1 MINRI
6 NYFLEEGFKN
16 IFRSKMES
24 LSSVT
29 TIFMC
34 MLVIGIMYT
43 TFANVSN
50 TIKSIQD
57 DLSIIAYLDSSVSRT
72 DAEALKKYIETNG
85 NVAEIIYYT
94 KEEALIEYA
103 GKIENGENL
112 LEQYKDDNPLRDSL
126 RIKLK
131 DQKDQDGV
139 LAILNESSFVKK
151 IVKPNDAVKFL
162 TKLSTTVNVIGIIFI
177 LILVFMSVILI
188 MNTIKLTVTLRK
200 NDIQI
205 MKYIGATDSFV
216 KIPFVVEG
224 IFLGIIGTI
233 IPLILVHLIY
243 SGIYST
249 VTGNEMDALYSL
261 LSLLTPG
268 QIMGVL
274 IPLTLAIGVGIGT
287 TGSVISVRK
296 FMDV

>member
-6 NYFLEEGFKN
+6 NYYLEEGFKN

-57 DLSIIAYLDSSVSRT
+57 DLSIIAYLDSSVSKT

-85 NVAEIIYYT
+85 NVNEIVYYT
-94 KEEALIEYA
+94 KEEALVEYA

-162 TKLSTTVNVIGIIFI
+162 TKLSTTVNAIGIIFI

-216 KIPFVVEG
+216 KTPFVVEG

-243 SGIYST
+243 TGIYNT

-261 LSLLTPG
+261 LSLLSPA
-268 QIMGVL
+268 QVMGVL

-287 TGSVISVRK
+287 TGSVISVKK

>member
-57 DLSIIAYLDSSVSRT
+57 DLSIIAYLDSSVSKT

-85 NVAEIIYYT
+85 NVNEIIYYT
-94 KEEALIEYA
+94 KEEALVEYA

-162 TKLSTTVNVIGIIFI
+162 TKLSKTVNAIGIIFI

-216 KIPFVVEG
+216 KTPFVVEG

-243 SGIYST
+243 TGIYST

-261 LSLLTPG
+261 LSLLSPA
-268 QIMGVL
+268 QVMGVL

-287 TGSVISVRK
+287 TGSVISVKK

>member
-139 LAILNESSFVKK
+139 LEILNESSFVKK

-233 IPLILVHLIY
+233 VPLILVHLIY

>member
-6 NYFLEEGFKN
+6 NYYLEEGFKN

-57 DLSIIAYLDSSVSRT
+57 DLSIIAYLDSSVSKT

-85 NVAEIIYYT
+85 NVNEIVYYT
-94 KEEALIEYA
+94 KEEALVEYA

-139 LAILNESSFVKK
+139 LEILNESSFVKK

-162 TKLSTTVNVIGIIFI
+162 TKLSTTVNAIGIIFI

-216 KIPFVVEG
+216 KTPFVVEG

-243 SGIYST
+243 TGIYNT

-261 LSLLTPG
+261 LSLLSPA
-268 QIMGVL
+268 QVMGVL

-287 TGSVISVRK
+287 TGSVISVKK